1 MTSILHIL
9 NKAKWLLGGNLI
21 FSLSQWL
28 IMIMVARLASKE
40 NLGQYALALAIVLPV
55 YAVTNLQLR
64 PLFILDDNG
73 NKNYIYS
80 NFYYLRL
87 LSSLVGFLVCIVLG
101 LYYDDIFLILFLV
114 AGIKFLESL
123 SDIIYAFYNSRDQ
136 TYLISKSLL
145 LKGVG
150 STLLCL
156 LGLIFFDFSWA
167 ISFILLNYFLIW
179 YFLDN
184 KFILKTEE
192 ISQKK
197 LNLKILSQAIP
208 MGITLGL
215 VTLQSSIPRIF
226 LNHYENTELVGV
238 LSVLSY
244 FVIVGSIFINSI
256 CQYLS
261 PKIVKYW
268 MSDIQEFKKS
278 YIIMQIISIFFG
290 FLVLFVCYFS
300 GNMILNLVYGE
311 KFIEYEQELNLVMFS
326 GVFLYLS
333 TVNGFTL
340 TAIGYVGKQVYIF
353 TFIVLITLLSSYILI
368 PKFGIDGAIYS
379 MVIAYFSQF
388 LVTSIVIF
396 YRLKCKTNLLEKE
409 NG

>member
-184 KFILKTEE
+184 KYISKTNE
-192 ISQKK
+192 IVEKK
-197 LNLKILSQAIP
+197 LDFRILNHAIP
-208 MGITLGL
+208 MGLTLGL
-215 VTLQSSIPRIF
+215 VTLQSSVPRIF
-226 LNHYENTELVGV
+226 LHHYESTELVGV

-244 FVIVGSIFINSI
+244 FVVIGSIFINSI

-261 PKIVKYW
+261 PKIVNFW
-268 MSDIQEFKKS
+268 INDIKEFKR
-278 YIIMQIISIFFG
+278 YYMTMQIISVLFGFVVLFFCYFFG
-290 FLVLFVCYFS
+290 HF
-300 GNMILNLVYGE
+300 ILSLIYGE
-311 KFIEYEQELNLVMFS
+311 EFIEYERELNLIIFS
-326 GVFLYLS
+326 GIFLYLS

-340 TAIGYVGKQVYIF
+340 TSIGYIGKQVYIF
-353 TFIVLITLLSSYILI
+353 GFIALVTLLSSYILI

-379 MVIAYFSQF
+379 MLIAYFIQF
-388 LVTSIVIF
+388 IVTSIVII
-396 YRLKCKTNLLEKE
+396 YKLKCKTNLLEKKS
-409 NG
+409 G